1 MSVFYKLRQEKRQTS
16 KNKGKWYARAVVTET
31 VDTTTLANIMQQ
43 NCTVKKSD
51 ILAVLAELAEV
62 MQQQLQNSKRV
73 KLDGLGTFKIGIR
86 PKAADSPKDFNV
98 QKNVVNTHILFRPE
112 TRINKNKSRMLALL
126 DGCKVQELPEN
137 KIDKAKKSEPG
148 H

>member
-1 MSVFYKLRQEKRQTS
+1 MV
-16 KNKGKWYARAVVTET
+16 RACPVVTET

-86 PKAADSPKDFNV
+86 TKAADNPKDFNV

-112 TRINKNKSRMLALL
+112 TRINKNKSRMRALL

-137 KIDKAKKSEPG
+137 KVDKAKKSEPG

>member
-1 MSVFYKLRQEKRQTS
+1 M
-16 KNKGKWYARAVVTET
+16 
-31 VDTTTLANIMQQ
+31 LANIMQQ

-86 PKAADSPKDFNV
+86 TKAADSPKDFNV

-112 TRINKNKSRMLALL
+112 TRINKNKSRMRAL
-126 DGCKVQELPEN
+126 QELPEN
-137 KIDKAKKSEPG
+137 KVDKAKKSEPG

>member
-1 MSVFYKLRQEKRQTS
+1 M
-16 KNKGKWYARAVVTET
+16 
-31 VDTTTLANIMQQ
+31 LANIMQQ

-73 KLDGLGTFKIGIR
+73 KLDGFGTFKIGIR
-86 PKAADSPKDFNV
+86 TKAADSPKDFNV

-112 TRINKNKSRMLALL
+112 TRINKNKSRMRALL

-137 KIDKAKKSEPG
+137 KVDKAKKSEPG